1 MWLPRR
7 RLSSSLV
14 SLAATSVAPA
24 VERSSWVL
32 FAAMATSPGMVTSLA
47 MATSPAM
54 AGTVEVSA
62 ALTAVVKAKAGA
74 EECRRGGKVGSPP
87 QNPPPSEAPP
97 HSAAWPPSWCVW
109 PGAERLWE
117 AIVTALVA
125 ALAAALEA
133 AP

>member
-1 MWLPRR
+1 MWLPCR
-7 RLSSSLV
+7 RLSVPLV
-14 SLAATSVAPA
+14 SSAATSVAPA
-24 VERSSWVL
+24 VERSSWVW
-32 FAAMATSPGMVTSLA
+32 FAA

>member
-1 MWLPRR
+1 MGVVRGDGDLAGDAT
-7 RLSSSLV
+7 SLV
-14 SLAATSVAPA
+14 
-24 VERSSWVL
+24 
-32 FAAMATSPGMVTSLA
+32 

-62 ALTAVVKAKAGA
+62 ALTAVVKAKVGA

-125 ALAAALEA
+125 VLAAALEA